1 MSLLSDHNINMS
13 TKLTITKRQSY
24 TVSDKLR
31 IIQFAEQNGNRA
43 AEREFGVSESN
54 VRLWRK
60 SKENLEKMP
69 RLKRANRGKKAAWPE
84 LEIDLLAWI
93 TEKRNNG
100 LAILPSIVRLKALD
114 LAKDEKYN
122 IPEGHFK
129 AGNHWCQRFMKRNN
143 LSLRQKTTLAQRL
156 PDDYEEKIVRF
167 HRFIIDR
174 RKENSY
180 PLHFIANMD
189 ETPLTFDMPPNRTIN
204 STGEKTVKI
213 RTTGNEKNRVT
224 VVLACCGDGS
234 KLKPMVIFKRK
245 TVPKINNKHGVVVSS
260 QEKGWMDTEQMKV
273 WIDKV
278 WRWQFGGLRKSLLV
292 YDAFEAHVTD
302 RVKALFK
309 RERTDLAVIPGG
321 LTSILQPL
329 DVSLNKPF
337 KDGVRRQWMQ
347 WMAEGI
353 HEFTATGR
361 QKKASEELICSW
373 ISQAWNDIPAEMI
386 TSSFL
391 KCGITNNLDGSEDD
405 LVYNSAADSDEL
417 DDSFVRE
424 LFASDSESDFEGF

>member
-1 MSLLSDHNINMS
+1 M
-13 TKLTITKRQSY
+13 
-24 TVSDKLR
+24 
-31 IIQFAEQNGNRA
+31 A
-43 AEREFGVSESN
+43 
-54 VRLWRK
+54 
-60 SKENLEKMP
+60 
-69 RLKRANRGKKAAWPE
+69 
-84 LEIDLLAWI
+84 
-93 TEKRNNG
+93 
-100 LAILPSIVRLKALD
+100 LPSIVRLKALD
-114 LAKDEKYN
+114 LPKDEKYN

-156 PDDYEEKIVRF
+156 PDDYEEKIV
-167 HRFIIDR
+167 
-174 RKENSY
+174 
-180 PLHFIANMD
+180 
-189 ETPLTFDMPPNRTIN
+189 
-204 STGEKTVKI
+204 
-213 RTTGNEKNRVT
+213 
-224 VVLACCGDGS
+224 VLACSGDGS
-234 KLKPMVIFKRK
+234 KLKPMVILKRK
-245 TVPKINNKHGVVVSS
+245 TLPKINNKHGVVVSA
-260 QEKGWMDTEQMKV
+260 QEKGWMDTDQMKV

-278 WRWQFGGLRKSLLV
+278 WRWQFGGLMKSLLV

-309 RERTDLAVIPGG
+309 RERTDLAVIPGR
-321 LTSILQPL
+321 LMSILQPL

-337 KDGVRRQWMQ
+337 KDGVCRQWMQ

-353 HEFTATGR
+353 HEITATGR

-405 LVYNSAADSDEL
+405 LVYNSAADTDEL

-424 LFASDSESDFEGF
+424 LFASDSESDFEGFVV